1 MDKGFR
7 PEMLTEL
14 MEKGDP
20 TRMIKT
26 FIGMGNPQMI
36 EPMLK
41 NVDMIKQGGDLL
53 ETAIAENKPEIV
65 DLLIQKG
72 ADIMLPP
79 DKI

>member
-1 MDKGFR
+1 
-7 PEMLTEL
+7 
-14 MEKGDP
+14 
-20 TRMIKT
+20 
-26 FIGMGNPQMI
+26 MI

-65 DLLIQKG
+65 ELLIQKG

-79 DKI
+79 DKL